1 MLTTPF
7 LGGSREV
14 QNLNKLRWSV
24 SLSFLD
30 NVNVLVSHLR
40 DLLFFMTAKPW
51 GGTTSAIWP
60 RPHLVSDALA
70 SDM

>member
-1 MLTTPF
+1 MLMTPF

-14 QNLNKLRWSV
+14 QNLNKLRWWV

-40 DLLFFMTAKPW
+40 DLLFFMTAKP
-51 GGTTSAIWP
+51 
-60 RPHLVSDALA
+60 
-70 SDM
+70 